1 MEQYFYI
8 NPKKIIINGQLKF
21 DNIKLIVDTLDPSF
35 VSFNRISVQV
45 SSWNFYK
52 LKILSN
58 LAKIVYIEFEDE
70 NYGNKVEEF
79 EPNESSVTE
88 VLIVHKIIKSY
99 WILKLLKIFK
109 NVKSLDFRGLYYY
122 KELN

>member
-1 MEQYFYI
+1 M
-8 NPKKIIINGQLKF
+8 
-21 DNIKLIVDTLDPSF
+21 
-35 VSFNRISVQV
+35 
-45 SSWNFYK
+45 
-52 LKILSN
+52 
-58 LAKIVYIEFEDE
+58 AKIVYIEFEDE

-99 WILKLLKIFK
+99 WIIKLLNIFN